1 MKNIR
6 NIFATS
12 CLVLT
17 LFNCVNHKKNNT
29 NSINE
34 TLLTFIEEIKIDTF
48 NLDDIEYSGV
58 VYLFARNVND
68 SILIHLMPTQC
79 IFIEEDLNYSFE
91 YAEKLFLCQGDI
103 DIFKSLVVF
112 NETETKNLNQKRKL
126 CNDIGRLDIYDP
138 KDISLLLAKDQLIMV
153 SLPQT
158 TITKVVF
165 GEELPPLPYE

>member
-1 MKNIR
+1 MKNIKNR
-6 NIFATS
+6 FVLL
-12 CLVLT
+12 CLGLT
-17 LFNCVNHKKNNT
+17 FFSCVNHKKNNINII
-29 NSINE
+29 NSALCPFLE
-34 TLLTFIEEIKIDTF
+34 DIKVDTF
-48 NLDDIEYSGV
+48 NLDGIEYSGV

-103 DIFKSLVVF
+103 DTFKSLVVF
-112 NETETKNLNQKRKL
+112 NDAETKNLNQKRKL

-138 KDISLLLAKDQLIMV
+138 KDISLLLAKDLLIMV

-165 GEELPPLPYE
+165 GEEFPPLPYE